1 MDSSLLEKEGTSVA
15 GAGPAAPGR
24 EQLLPSGRSV
34 VLKVAGAQ
42 EELEVRSPA
51 GDLEVRITLTDQ
63 GAVISLH
70 GGRLELASPDTVAL
84 RCRHLEIN
92 TAEGTD
98 LLSGGD
104 VYITGQEMRVKT
116 ESDIHMNGRIIHLNC

>member
-1 MDSSLLEKEGTSVA
+1 VALILCSSGGESWS
-15 GAGPAAPGR
+15 PGR
-24 EQLLPSGRSV
+24 IGC
-34 VLKVAGAQ
+34 GA
-42 EELEVRSPA
+42 P
-51 GDLEVRITLTDQ
+51 
-63 GAVISLH
+63 